1 MKKVLLSSL
10 VLCFI
15 LSLSGLSWGVE
26 KVDVQGS
33 TTILPIMQ
41 IIAEEFMA
49 QNEDI
54 EVTVGGGGSGV
65 GISALLDGVTNVAMA
80 SRDMK
85 EEEWQKAKEKGLDIR
100 EIEIAKDALSV
111 IVNSLN
117 PISEIDVDTLQKIYA
132 GGISNWQ
139 ELGVALDGEI
149 VIISRDTN
157 SGTFEVF
164 NEHVLRGE
172 ELADKA
178 LRLPSNQAVLNE
190 VVSNPNAIG
199 YVGLGYAQQGGDKI
213 KALTV
218 NGVEASPEKAL
229 SGEYPLSRGLYL
241 YVNGEPQ
248 GAVKKLIDFVLGPEG
263 QTIVEEEGFIS
274 LSLNED

>member
-1 MKKVLLSSL
+1 MKKVLLISL
-10 VLCFI
+10 SLCFI

-33 TTILPIMQ
+33 TTVLPIMQ

-54 EVTVGGGGSGV
+54 EINVGGGGSGV
-65 GISALLDGVTNVAMA
+65 GISSLLDGVTNVAMA
-80 SRDMK
+80 SRQMK
-85 EEEWQKAKEKGLDIR
+85 EEEWQKAKDKGLDIR

-117 PISEIDVDTLQKIYA
+117 PISEIDIDTLQKIYI
-132 GGISNWQ
+132 GEINTWQ

-149 VIISRDTN
+149 VVISRDTN

-164 NEHVLRGE
+164 NEHVLKGK
-172 ELADKA
+172 ELTERA

-190 VVSNPNAIG
+190 VVSNSNAIG
-199 YVGLGYAQQGGDKI
+199 YVGLGYVEQGGNKI
-213 KALTV
+213 KALVV

-248 GAVKKLIDFVLGPEG
+248 GAVKKFIDFVLSAEG
-263 QTIVEEEGFIS
+263 QAIVEEEGFIP
-274 LSLNED
+274 LSLK

>member
-1 MKKVLLSSL
+1 MKKTLLLSL
-10 VLCFI
+10 ALGFV
-15 LSLSGLSWGVE
+15 LSLSGLSWGAE
-26 KVDVQGS
+26 AVDVQGS

-41 IIAEEFMA
+41 IIVEEFMA

-65 GISALLDGVTNVAMA
+65 GISALLDGVIDIAMA
-80 SRDMK
+80 SRQMK
-85 EEEWQKAKEKGLDIR
+85 EEEWQKAKDKGLDIR

-111 IVNSLN
+111 IVNATN
-117 PISEIDVDTLQKIYA
+117 PISEIDIDTLQKIYTGQITA
-132 GGISNWQ
+132 WPD
-139 ELGVALDGEI
+139 LGVALDREI
-149 VIISRDTN
+149 VLISRDTN

-164 NEHVLRGE
+164 NEHVLKGQ

-190 VVSNPNAIG
+190 VVSNSNAIG
-199 YVGLGYAQQGGDKI
+199 YVGLGYVEQGGNNI
-213 KALTV
+213 KALVV
-218 NGVEASPEKAL
+218 NGVEASAEKAL

-248 GAVKKLIDFVLGPEG
+248 GAVKKLIDFILGPEG
-263 QTIVEEEGFIS
+263 QTIVEEEGFIP
-274 LSLNED
+274 LSLK

>member
-1 MKKVLLSSL
+1 MFYPLSFRL
-10 VLCFI
+10 EL
-15 LSLSGLSWGVE
+15 GVE

-111 IVNSLN
+111 IVNYLN
-117 PISEIDVDTLQKIYA
+117 PISEIDVDTLQKSI
-132 GGISNWQ
+132 
-139 ELGVALDGEI
+139 L
-149 VIISRDTN
+149 
-157 SGTFEVF
+157 
-164 NEHVLRGE
+164 E
-172 ELADKA
+172 E
-178 LRLPSNQAVLNE
+178 
-190 VVSNPNAIG
+190 
-199 YVGLGYAQQGGDKI
+199 
-213 KALTV
+213 
-218 NGVEASPEKAL
+218 
-229 SGEYPLSRGLYL
+229 
-241 YVNGEPQ
+241 
-248 GAVKKLIDFVLGPEG
+248 
-263 QTIVEEEGFIS
+263 
-274 LSLNED
+274 

>member
-15 LSLSGLSWGVE
+15 LSLSGLSWGAE
-26 KVDVQGS
+26 AVDVQGS

-65 GISALLDGVTNVAMA
+65 GISALLDGITNIVMA
-80 SRDMK
+80 SRQMK
-85 EEEWQKAKEKGLDIR
+85 EEEWQKAEEKGLDIR

-117 PISEIDVDTLQKIYA
+117 PISEIDIDTLQQIYTGKIN
-132 GGISNWQ
+132 NWPD
-139 ELGVALDGEI
+139 LGVALDGGI

-164 NEHVLRGE
+164 NEHVLKGE
-172 ELADKA
+172 ELVDKA
-178 LRLPSNQAVLNE
+178 LRLSSNQAVLNE
-190 VVSNPNAIG
+190 VTTNSNAIG
-199 YVGLGYAQQGGDKI
+199 YVGLGYTQQGGDKI

-248 GAVKKLIDFVLGPEG
+248 GAVKKLIDFILGPEG
-263 QTIVEEEGFIS
+263 QTIVEEEGFVP
-274 LSLNED
+274 LSLK

>member
-15 LSLSGLSWGVE
+15 LSLSGLSWGAE
-26 KVDVQGS
+26 AVDVQGS

-65 GISALLDGVTNVAMA
+65 GISALLDGITNIAMA
-80 SRDMK
+80 SRQMK
-85 EEEWQKAKEKGLDIR
+85 EEEWQKAEEKGLDIR

-117 PISEIDVDTLQKIYA
+117 PISEIDIDTLQQIYTGKIN
-132 GGISNWQ
+132 SWSD
-139 ELGVALDGEI
+139 LGVALDGEI

-164 NEHVLRGE
+164 NEHVLKGE

-190 VVSNPNAIG
+190 VTTNSNAIG

-248 GAVKKLIDFVLGPEG
+248 GAVKKLIDFILGPEG
-263 QTIVEEEGFIS
+263 QTIVEEEGFVP
-274 LSLNED
+274 LSLK